1 MLGNHI
7 DGCPADLD
15 WSNDE
20 EEDWLPKTMC
30 LGSAGKTNFLTVPGA
45 EPVSMTGVVLRI
57 YGVSFFF
64 LKRHGQK
71 MA

>member
-20 EEDWLPKTMC
+20 EENWLPKTMR
-30 LGSAGKTNFLTVPGA
+30 LGSTGKINSLTVQGA
-45 EPVSMTGVVLRI
+45 ESVSMTGVVLRLSS
-57 YGVSFFF
+57 VSFFS
-64 LKRHGQK
+64 LKK
-71 MA
+71 AWA

>member
-20 EEDWLPKTMC
+20 EEDWLPKTMR
-30 LGSAGKTNFLTVPGA
+30 LSSTGKTNFLTVPGA
-45 EPVSMTGVVLRI
+45 ESVSMTGVVLRLSS
-57 YGVSFFF
+57 VSFFS
-64 LKRHGQK
+64 LKK
-71 MA
+71 AWA